1 MKTLETEIDGRALV
15 FGPLLAVT
23 LRKLAPQIRAATSG
37 EMRDVAEQV
46 DLAVAVAH
54 ASLSRVDPSITEEQV
69 LGWVD
74 MGNYTEFYAA
84 GMGQSLPEK
93 APGEARAGSHSG

>member
-1 MKTLETEIDGRALV
+1 MKTLSTEIDGRKLV
-15 FGPLLAVT
+15 FGPLLAAT
-23 LRKLAPQIRAATSG
+23 LRQLGPQIRAATQG
-37 EMRDVAEQV
+37 EMRDVGEQV

-54 ASLSRVDPSITEEQV
+54 ASLSRVDPSITEAQV
-69 LGWVD
+69 LAWVD

-93 APGEARAGSHSG
+93 APGEVMAGSHSG